1 MKKWVIILIVIIT
14 ILVTAIAWSL
24 VLSSFIIKKPAIYL
38 YPEDDSYIDVFLEI
52 NGRITKDIPK
62 YNEGWRVFA
71 RKDGLLNDKFDYL
84 YYEADL
90 KKIELPEEGWVVDYS
105 DLESWFN
112 EYLVKLGLNEKEKKQ
127 FMEYWMAELPES
139 KYYEIKLLTEDY
151 MKKNMNLI
159 VLPEPDNVIRL
170 NFHFRRLNKKT
181 SISEPQI
188 ITPERSGFVVVEWGG
203 ILR

>member
-1 MKKWVIILIVIIT
+1 MKKWIIILIVIIT
-14 ILVTAIAWSL
+14 ILVTAIVWSL

-90 KKIELPEEGWVVDYS
+90 KKIELPEEGWVVGYS